1 MAYGTLKDYVQK
13 LGLFPSYK
21 APGYLGKDI
30 EFAYF
35 EFRVPHAYRV
45 DNYKDLSGT
54 LPDAWFLDMISL
66 PVYTGVEELRRDQTF
81 TYFKCRVPLCL
92 MKSKHGVAYF
102 APQMKVSNEPP
113 PPSPDHLESI
123 DKIFE
128 KAKSETNPEEQ
139 QWELTLRC
147 HTINDDGETCGR
159 EVTEIH
165 DTPTGGL
172 TARYCGKC
180 HSTRL
185 QLVSLKPIK
194 PQDD

>member
-1 MAYGTLKDYVQK
+1 MAHGTLKDYVER

-21 APGYLGKDI
+21 APKYLGQDV

-35 EFRVPHAYRV
+35 EFKVPHAYRA
-45 DNYKDLSGT
+45 DNYKDLSCT
-54 LPDAWFLDMISL
+54 LPEAWFLDMVSL
-66 PVYTGVEELRRDQTF
+66 PVHTGIEQLRRDQTF
-81 TYFKCRVPLCL
+81 TYFKCKVPLCL
-92 MKSKHGVAYF
+92 MKSKHGVGYF
-102 APQMKVSNEPP
+102 APQMQVSDELP
-113 PPSPDHLESI
+113 PPSPDHVQDI
-123 DKIFE
+123 DRAFE
-128 KAKSETNPEEQ
+128 KAKNETYSEEQ

-147 HTINDDGETCGR
+147 NVIDDDGGVCGR

-172 TARYCGKC
+172 VQRYCGKC
-180 HSTRL
+180 QSTRL